1 MDLKCSAEILSS
13 VPKHKKAV
21 MDFLEKKYLLVK
33 LYSGIDYTV
42 VGYMFNINELT
53 KNNMSLKRNAHQM

>member
-1 MDLKCSAEILSS
+1 VDLKCSAEILSS

-42 VGYMFNINELT
+42 VGYMFNVNELT

>member
-42 VGYMFNINELT
+42 VGYMFNVNELT

>member
-1 MDLKCSAEILSS
+1 VDLKCSAEILSS